1 MVLINFYCLTLLGLK
16 NLKISI
22 FEIPKFIY
30 TLNINNKKTTDAKS
44 INLGT
49 IRKLIEYFFE
59 QVLVNI

>member
-1 MVLINFYCLTLLGLK
+1 MK

-59 QVLVNI
+59 QVL